1 MARGNTPQPYRN
13 GDTST
18 SGSTHIPS
26 NNSGT
31 ASFRA
36 PFLSPASRPSSV
48 WSPPSHVTHS
58 HTALPTIPPY
68 TTSELPPKAPLP
80 STLLSEKLTKEEKP
94 WLDQRPDGRT
104 RASRWITLLMLVVGV
119 FASGL
124 ICWIGYN
131 DAGKT
136 MIDSSQLCL
145 VMEDTFDTFDV
156 DNGGTWTRDVEM
168 SGFGNGEFE
177 MATALSDN
185 SFVRN
190 GQLYIKPTLTSNAL
204 SNPDQI
210 FNGGNYTLQGCTT
223 LKSNA
228 SACSASSNSKTGAT
242 IPPVMSARLSTKGSY
257 SIRFGKVEVVAKLPR
272 GDWLWPAIWMSP
284 LSQVYG
290 PWPLSGEIDI
300 MEARGNGPSYPAQG
314 NNFVRSTLAWG
325 PLPAI
330 TARLFGWQSLKRSNY
345 AQKFHTYTLEWTEN
359 FIKIYVDSRLKNMV
373 QLQVDKKQQTNGGF
387 FWKRGN
393 FPLTAHNNTAAEIV
407 VPNPWT
413 TATVQN
419 ATNAAPFDQR
429 EFHPAIRL
437 KWVHKSYLA
446 FYLILDLAAGGTSGW
461 FPDKLGNK
469 PWFDGS
475 ASAMRDF
482 ANQQST
488 WSATWPSNDDDLAFR
503 IDSVRM
509 WKLC

>member
-1 MARGNTPQPYRN
+1 
-13 GDTST
+13 
-18 SGSTHIPS
+18 
-26 NNSGT
+26 
-31 ASFRA
+31 
-36 PFLSPASRPSSV
+36 
-48 WSPPSHVTHS
+48 VTHS
-58 HTALPTIPPY
+58 HTALPAIPSY
-68 TTSELPPKAPLP
+68 AASDLPPKAPLP
-80 STLLSEKLTKEEKP
+80 STLLSEKLKNEEKP
-94 WLDQRPDGRT
+94 WLNQRPDGRT
-104 RASRWITLLMLVVGV
+104 RASRWITLLMLVLGV
-119 FASGL
+119 SVAGF
-124 ICWIGYN
+124 ICWQGYK
-131 DAGKT
+131 DAGNT
-136 MIDSSQLCL
+136 IINPRQLCL
-145 VMEDTFDTFDV
+145 VMEDNFETFDV

-190 GQLYIKPTLTSNAL
+190 GQLYIKPTLTSSVL
-204 SNPDQI
+204 SSPDQI

-228 SACSASSNSKTGAT
+228 SACSASSSNKTGAT
-242 IPPVMSARLSTKGSY
+242 IPPVMSARLSTQGSY
-257 SIRFGKVEVVAKLPR
+257 SIRYGKVEVVAKLPR
-272 GDWLWPAIWMSP
+272 GDWLWPAIWMAP
-284 LSQVYG
+284 LDQVYG
-290 PWPLSGEIDI
+290 SWPLSGEIDI

-314 NNFVRSTLAWG
+314 FNFVRSTLTWG
-325 PLPAI
+325 PLPAV
-330 TARLFGWQSLKRSNY
+330 TARLFGWQSLKRSSY
-345 AQKFHTYTLEWTEN
+345 AQNFHTYTLEWTEN

-373 QLQVDKKQQTNGGF
+373 LLQVDKKQQTNGGF

-393 FPLTAHNNTAAEIV
+393 FPFTANNNSATEIV

-419 ATNAAPFDQR
+419 ATNAAPFDQQ
-429 EFHPAIRL
+429 
-437 KWVHKSYLA
+437 

-461 FPDKLGNK
+461 FPDNVGNK

-488 WSATWPSNDDDLAFR
+488 WSSTWPSDDDDLSFR

-509 WKLC
+509 WQLC